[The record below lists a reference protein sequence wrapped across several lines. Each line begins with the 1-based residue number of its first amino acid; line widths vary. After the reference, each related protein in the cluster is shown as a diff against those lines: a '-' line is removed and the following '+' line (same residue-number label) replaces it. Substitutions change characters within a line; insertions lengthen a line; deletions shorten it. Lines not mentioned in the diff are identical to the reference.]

1 MTGTF
6 PGQRFWWVKIPIQL
20 AGIGFLMEIIRRK
33 VQEDKSVWFSS
44 PQVEVRG
51 IFADQYIKSCI
62 LGIHLD
68 AQLLNRMKIIRQ
80 RESKKD
86 YKLIYWCTSMT
97 AIYTC
102 FYLVQICSRAYNL
115 IVKSQQSQALSERH
129 SICTEPKRKKIP
141 ICSIPAIFTSVIF
154 HQWFSI
160 SQQRVRSF
168 GERQMNCGIP

>member
-1 MTGTF
+1 
-6 PGQRFWWVKIPIQL
+6 
-20 AGIGFLMEIIRRK
+20 MEIIWRK
-33 VQEDKSVWFSS
+33 VQEDKSVWFNS

-97 AIYTC
+97 GIYTC
-102 FYLVQICSRAYNL
+102 FHLVQICSRAYNL
-115 IVKSQQSQALSERH
+115 IVKSQQSQALSERR
-129 SICTEPKRKKIP
+129 SICTEPKKENSLMFHP
-141 ICSIPAIFTSVIF
+141 SHFHICDFPSVIF
-154 HQWFSI
+154 HQPAKSKVIWGKTNELWCTLAVQCMLLALFI
-160 SQQRVRSF
+160 SYHLFYS
-168 GERQMNCGIP
+168 